1 MMTDIQLNSGIHI
14 KIWAKAKGGLNTT
27 KVVIDRIS
35 EGYWKTLKKGEN
47 TRGSQRNEEETNT
60 LRRESEES
68 TIAITRTQT
77 AKNTNMDPPP
87 TEQVKKKIKNPRHKR

>member
-68 TIAITRTQT
+68 TITITRTRTQT
-77 AKNTNMDPPP
+77 EKNTNMHPPP
-87 TEQVKKKIKNPRHKR
+87 TE